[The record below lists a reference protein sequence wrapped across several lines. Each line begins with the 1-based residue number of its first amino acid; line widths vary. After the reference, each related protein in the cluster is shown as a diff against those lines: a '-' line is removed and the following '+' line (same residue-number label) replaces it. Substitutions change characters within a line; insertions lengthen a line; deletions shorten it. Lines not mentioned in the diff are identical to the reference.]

1 MHFFSF
7 LARDPCQ
14 KNRRNYRVQ
23 GGLNNNVLITL
34 ALCNSESGYLRVTDI
49 YDFINEHF
57 PRMYQTPRV
66 NWQSTIRHSLLKCDY
81 VKTERPQLFSEK
93 KGKYF
98 YSINQSNVKDVTG
111 NAIKSCQNYENE
123 AKVVMA
129 NPDKFGI
136 LLSKVIK
143 FRRSGG
149 PQQSLDTANL
159 RNGSSEKKSLDTVQ
173 NSPSI
178 QENLSRMGDGISDAV
193 GCSIAIKPVTNDSNS
208 VSILHILYMFFV
220 YFIHTK
226 MDILVR

>member
-93 KGKYF
+93 KGKYV
-98 YSINQSNVKDVTG
+98 YSINPSNIKDITG
-111 NAIKSCQNYENE
+111 NAIKSCQNFENE
-123 AKVVMA
+123 AKGVMA
-129 NPDKFGI
+129 NPDKFVQ
-136 LLSKVIK
+136 LLSKVIE
-143 FRRSGG
+143 FRRNGG

-159 RNGSSEKKSLDTVQ
+159 RDGSREEKSSDTAQ
-173 NSPSI
+173 KSPSI
-178 QENLSRMGDGISDAV
+178 QEMEDGISEALRY
-193 GCSIAIKPVTNDSNS
+193 SIGFKPVTNDNSPSNS
-208 VSILHILYMFFV
+208 VSILHIFSVFLLYSQWVF
-220 YFIHTK
+220 
-226 MDILVR
+226 